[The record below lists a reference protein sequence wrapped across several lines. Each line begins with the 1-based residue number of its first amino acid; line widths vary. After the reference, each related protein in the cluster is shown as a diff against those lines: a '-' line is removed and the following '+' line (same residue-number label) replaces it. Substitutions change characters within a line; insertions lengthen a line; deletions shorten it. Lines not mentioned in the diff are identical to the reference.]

1 LSRYIA
7 VIWEEQFV
15 SRTLIDANDEL
26 LERARVLL
34 GTTTKKDTVNAALA
48 QVVALAAR
56 RQLVE
61 DARAGQLDDALDPT
75 VMDRA
80 WRR

>member
-1 LSRYIA
+1 MT
-7 VIWEEQFV
+7 
-15 SRTLIDANDEL
+15 RTLIDTDDEL

-34 GTTTKKDTVNAALA
+34 GTRTKKDTVNAALA
-48 QVVALAAR
+48 QVVALDAR
-56 RQLVE
+56 RQFLD
-61 DARAGQLDDALDPT
+61 DARAGALADATDDT